1 MSIFNKDEE
10 WGFFVD
16 LEINKEN
23 EENGEN
29 GKNKKIKENEKITRK
44 FLSGNIYKLNN
55 LYTIYEEDYWC
66 ETSAFDCEYEDEPE
80 PDPES
85 EINQNEKTSKKTQTQ
100 TIVMYIYC
108 ILCASFIYCS
118 II

>member
-1 MSIFNKDEE
+1 
-10 WGFFVD
+10 
-16 LEINKEN
+16 
-23 EENGEN
+23 
-29 GKNKKIKENEKITRK
+29 
-44 FLSGNIYKLNN
+44 

-66 ETSAFDCEYEDEPE
+66 ETSVFNYESEYGPE
-80 PDPES
+80 PGPGPES
-85 EINQNEKTSKKTQTQ
+85 EINQNEKTGKKTQTQ

>member
-23 EENGEN
+23 EEN

-80 PDPES
+80 PEPDPES
-85 EINQNEKTSKKTQTQ
+85 EINQNEKTGKKTQTQ